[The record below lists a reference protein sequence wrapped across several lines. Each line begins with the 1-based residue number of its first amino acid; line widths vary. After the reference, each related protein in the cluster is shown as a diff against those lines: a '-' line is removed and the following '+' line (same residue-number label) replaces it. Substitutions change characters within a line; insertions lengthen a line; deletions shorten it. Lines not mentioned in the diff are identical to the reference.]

1 MVEEPIPEDLQVNAI
16 NHLLGTVQELREA
29 LGELHGVFSI
39 RTKHVCTDE
48 QRREFVAQREL
59 VAKQVED
66 TTKLHVGSFVQK
78 THQRDVEKKARMAK
92 FPNAN
97 IKR

>member
-1 MVEEPIPEDLQVNAI
+1 M
-16 NHLLGTVQELREA
+16 
-29 LGELHGVFSI
+29 
-39 RTKHVCTDE
+39 
-48 QRREFVAQREL
+48 AQREL

-66 TTKLHVGSFVQK
+66 TTRLHVGSFIQK
-78 THQRDVEKKARMAK
+78 AHQRDVEKKAVMAK

>member
-1 MVEEPIPEDLQVNAI
+1 M
-16 NHLLGTVQELREA
+16 
-29 LGELHGVFSI
+29 
-39 RTKHVCTDE
+39 RTNRDCTEE
-48 QRREFVAQREL
+48 QRREIVAQREL

-66 TTKLHVGSFVQK
+66 TTRLHVGSFVQK

>member
-1 MVEEPIPEDLQVNAI
+1 
-16 NHLLGTVQELREA
+16 
-29 LGELHGVFSI
+29 
-39 RTKHVCTDE
+39 
-48 QRREFVAQREL
+48 VAQREL

>member
-1 MVEEPIPEDLQVNAI
+1 MRT
-16 NHLLGTVQELREA
+16 NHD
-29 LGELHGVFSI
+29 
-39 RTKHVCTDE
+39 CTDE

-66 TTKLHVGSFVQK
+66 TTRLHVGSFIQK
-78 THQRDVEKKARMAK
+78 AHQRDVEKKAVMAK
-92 FPNAN
+92 YPNAN